1 MEKRLMESKP
11 VILKIGGSAI
21 TDKKNEEPMPRTDV
35 ISRAAD
41 EIRKANVKKLV
52 IVHGAGSFGH
62 PMAQEYMLREGFR
75 EEGQKIGFAVTHNM
89 VTVLNGLIMDALL
102 LDDFP
107 AVSVTPS
114 SCIVAEDGRI
124 KIFDDSVVRMLLRLG
139 FTPVLY
145 GDVVMD
151 EKIGFTVVSGD
162 QLASV
167 LAVKLG
173 ARQIIMGGDTDGV
186 FDADPKAKGAKPY
199 SRLTLEELKRIEG
212 RLGGSDGTDVTG
224 GMRGKITELIPAIQA
239 GIPAVVMN
247 ATKATNIYRALVG
260 ERVEGTV
267 IEKA

>member
-1 MEKRLMESKP
+1 
-11 VILKIGGSAI
+11 
-21 TDKKNEEPMPRTDV
+21 
-35 ISRAAD
+35 
-41 EIRKANVKKLV
+41 LV
-52 IVHGAGSFGH
+52 
-62 PMAQEYMLREGFR
+62 
-75 EEGQKIGFAVTHNM
+75 
-89 VTVLNGLIMDALL
+89 MDALL

-151 EKIGFTVVSGD
+151 EKMGFTVVSGD

-186 FDADPKAKGAKPY
+186 FDADPKVKGAKPY

-212 RLGGSDGTDVTG
+212 KLGGSDGTDVTG

-239 GIPAVVMN
+239 GIPVVVVN

-260 ERVEGTV
+260 EKVEGTV